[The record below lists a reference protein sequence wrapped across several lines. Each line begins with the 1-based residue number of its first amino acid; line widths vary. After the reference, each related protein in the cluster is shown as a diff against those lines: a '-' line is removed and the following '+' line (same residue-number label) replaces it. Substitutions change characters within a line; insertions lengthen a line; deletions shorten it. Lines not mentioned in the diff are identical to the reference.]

1 RRSGDDRPQR
11 RDRAAQ
17 PPGRLLRGR
26 GLHQARPRRGPRR
39 AGGRDRP
46 PRHRRGRAGGGG
58 KPGAHRPS
66 RGQRKRRLPRG
77 EPGALAAGAGLPA
90 AAART
95 TQAGPPAEEADRGA
109 REAMMME
116 TEGDFRRILEI
127 LPHRYP
133 FLLVDRIVE
142 VEPGARI
149 LAYKNVSFNEPFFDG
164 HFPGIPVMPGV
175 LMLEALAQAGAIL
188 AFLTEPAN
196 LETKVMYLAGIEG
209 VRFKRPVRPG
219 DRLDLE

>member
-1 RRSGDDRPQR
+1 
-11 RDRAAQ
+11 
-17 PPGRLLRGR
+17 
-26 GLHQARPRRGPRR
+26 
-39 AGGRDRP
+39 
-46 PRHRRGRAGGGG
+46 
-58 KPGAHRPS
+58 
-66 RGQRKRRLPRG
+66 
-77 EPGALAAGAGLPA
+77 
-90 AAART
+90 
-95 TQAGPPAEEADRGA
+95 
-109 REAMMME
+109 MMME

-149 LAYKNVSFNEPFFDG
+149 LAYKNVSFNEPFFEG
-164 HFPGIPVMPGV
+164 HFPGNPVMPGV

-219 DRLDLE
+219 DRLDLEATIDRRKGPVWKLATKATIGGALVAEALITATLADR